1 MVGST
6 VGTVV
11 GGRYSTVRYF
21 SRWPVLSPLLL
32 LMRVTVLVRRA
43 VQCEYRTV
51 PYGGGVSLLSYL
63 LLYVTRTLVS
73 HSFRDKD

>member
-1 MVGST
+1 M
-6 VGTVV
+6 
-11 GGRYSTVRYF
+11 
-21 SRWPVLSPLLL
+21 LSPLLL
-32 LMRVTVLVRRA
+32 LMRVNELLVRRA

>member
-1 MVGST
+1 M
-6 VGTVV
+6 
-11 GGRYSTVRYF
+11 
-21 SRWPVLSPLLL
+21 LSPLLL
-32 LMRVTVLVRRA
+32 LMRVILVRRA